1 MGSDPP
7 KPKEPEKTLKEQVKE
22 YTTEIN
28 KMRRQFQRECYKL
41 EMDDKKMNK
50 DLKKLMKGNNP
61 MVNKRTLAQNILK
74 NQKFI
79 LKYKNLDAQLQNT
92 MFELQ
97 SMNTMDQ
104 MANVMT
110 GMAKIMG
117 NARNKINM
125 EQFQNSMKTYT
136 TEKQR
141 MQLMNEM
148 IQDSM
153 DLAQDEV
160 EDGDVDNLIA
170 NMQAD
175 IKQKKQQQIEN
186 DMAAEEEI

>member
-1 MGSDPP
+1 
-7 KPKEPEKTLKEQVKE
+7 
-22 YTTEIN
+22 
-28 KMRRQFQRECYKL
+28 
-41 EMDDKKMNK
+41 
-50 DLKKLMKGNNP
+50 
-61 MVNKRTLAQNILK
+61 
-74 NQKFI
+74 
-79 LKYKNLDAQLQNT
+79 
-92 MFELQ
+92 
-97 SMNTMDQ
+97 MNTMDQ

-141 MQLMNEM
+141 MQLMNQM